1 MMEEIVFIQ
10 YNNENRYC
18 NTTDF
23 KLHHGKIEMMDTCL
37 YKVTFYT
44 ARGGETV
51 LFGKV
56 ISDHKPQTQNIVSI
70 YNDSVLI
77 DQLSYYDI
85 LKLESINKDSLK
97 IFLYP

>member
-1 MMEEIVFIQ
+1 MKEEVVFIR
-10 YNNENRYC
+10 YNENSVC
-18 NTTDF
+18 DTSDF
-23 KLHHGKIEMMDTCL
+23 KVHHGQIEMIDTCL
-37 YKVTFYT
+37 YKVTFNY

-56 ISDHKPQTQNIVSI
+56 ISDHKPQTQNFISI
-70 YNDSVLI
+70 FKDSILI

-85 LKLESINKDSLK
+85 LRLKYINEDSLK